1 MNSVRINNYRM
12 AAYAAIATGL
22 INLRYQT
29 GAADNLAKSAALF
42 LPGAL
47 LFALTLTAFGKK
59 ILEGR
64 TAAIVVTICGAALL
78 GYSFIL

>member
-29 GAADNLAKSAALF
+29 GASDNFAKSAALF

-47 LFALTLTAFGKK
+47 LFALTLTTFGKK
-59 ILEGR
+59 ALEGR
-64 TAAIVVTICGAALL
+64 TAAIVVSIFGAALL
-78 GYSFIL
+78 AYSFIL

>member
-1 MNSVRINNYRM
+1 M

-29 GAADNLAKSAALF
+29 GASDNLAKSAALF

-47 LFALTLTAFGKK
+47 LFALTLTSFGKK

-64 TAAIVVTICGAALL
+64 TAAILVTLCGSVLL

>member
-1 MNSVRINNYRM
+1 M

-29 GAADNLAKSAALF
+29 GASDNFAKSAALF
-42 LPGAL
+42 LPGAFL
-47 LFALTLTAFGKK
+47 LALTLTSFGKRV
-59 ILEGR
+59 LESK
-64 TAAIVVTICGAALL
+64 TAAVVVTICGGFLL

>member
-1 MNSVRINNYRM
+1 M

-29 GAADNLAKSAALF
+29 GATDNFAKSAALF

-47 LFALTLTAFGKK
+47 LFALTLTSFGKK

-64 TAAIVVTICGAALL
+64 TAAIVISICGALLL

>member
-1 MNSVRINNYRM
+1 M

-29 GAADNLAKSAALF
+29 GATDNLAKSAALF

-64 TAAIVVTICGAALL
+64 TAAVVVTLGGAVLL

>member
-1 MNSVRINNYRM
+1 M

-29 GAADNLAKSAALF
+29 GASDNFAKSAALF

-47 LFALTLTAFGKK
+47 LFAFTLTAFGKK
-59 ILEGR
+59 ALEGR
-64 TAAIVVTICGAALL
+64 TAAIVVSIFGAALL
-78 GYSFIL
+78 AYSFIL